1 MSCSEFE
8 DPFLEELSQ
17 ALLSRKRLKAR
28 GDVGSERV
36 VGDDGS
42 EELQFWFCRS
52 WVGICVVFVFHPNQL
67 CSAYIRRDAAVGR
80 GEILFRQVGF
90 RLVRNAAAIR
100 SAVIEACIDA
110 ADGGDAIRRAMDT
123 VTLASI

>member
-1 MSCSEFE
+1 MSCREFE
-8 DPFLEELSQ
+8 DPFLEELCQ
-17 ALLSRKRLKAR
+17 ALQSRKRLRAQ

-52 WVGICVVFVFHPNQL
+52 WMGICVVFVFHPDQL
-67 CSAYIRRDAAVGR
+67 CSAYVRRDARVGR
-80 GEILFRQVGF
+80 GQILFRQERF
-90 RLVRNAAAIR
+90 RLIRNAAAIR

-123 VTLASI
+123 VTLASV